1 MGYYN
6 SHVDNKQRK
15 KSVIMPTAIGIIIGV
30 LIAWLV
36 LAEFS
41 PLGGND
47 AASSG
52 DDSENTSEEQNSEE
66 NNSTNENSE
75 GKTVNVD
82 VTSQV
87 TEVVGN
93 VQNTVVGVV
102 NIQNQNIFGNQRER
116 KAVQGLVSST
126 KKKVTMPIS

>member
-1 MGYYN
+1 
-6 SHVDNKQRK
+6 
-15 KSVIMPTAIGIIIGV
+15 MPTAIGIIIGV

-102 NIQNQNIFGNQRER
+102 NIQNQNIFGNQRT
-116 KAVQGLVSST
+116 QGGTGSGVIY

>member
-102 NIQNQNIFGNQRER
+102 NIQNKTYSATNGR

>member
-52 DDSENTSEEQNSEE
+52 DDSENTSEEQNSKKITVQTKTAKAKP
-66 NNSTNENSE
+66 STS
-75 GKTVNVD
+75 
-82 VTSQV
+82 
-87 TEVVGN
+87 
-93 VQNTVVGVV
+93 
-102 NIQNQNIFGNQRER
+102 
-116 KAVQGLVSST
+116 
-126 KKKVTMPIS
+126 M